1 MNKKLPKIY
10 HNNEVKLS
18 TNKKA
23 YYSYRDNIEEG
34 TDFEYTEVSRNLDN
48 NFFNYFDKIVNIILI
63 DGTSMKTK
71 ILSKLNN
78 RILLVDGTYL
88 DVDKIKE
95 IV

>member
-1 MNKKLPKIY
+1 MNRKLPKIY
-10 HNNEVKLS
+10 HNDETKLS
-18 TNKKA
+18 TNKEA
-23 YYSYRDNIEEG
+23 YYSYRDNNDAEVNNGYAEE
-34 TDFEYTEVSRNLDN
+34 SRSIDN
-48 NFFNYFDKIVNIILI
+48 NFFNYFDKIVNIKLI

-95 IV
+95 IL